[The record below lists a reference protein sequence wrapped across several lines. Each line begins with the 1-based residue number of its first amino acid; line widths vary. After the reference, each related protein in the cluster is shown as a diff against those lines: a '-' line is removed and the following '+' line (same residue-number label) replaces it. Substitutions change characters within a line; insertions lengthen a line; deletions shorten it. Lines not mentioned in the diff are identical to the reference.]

1 MIMVVKMAIMIMTAL
16 IAALCLKTDL
26 DVFFRYGAPSYGAP
40 AAEYGAPSSS
50 YDAPSSGYGRQG

>member
-1 MIMVVKMAIMIMTAL
+1 MMMVVKMAIMIMTAS
-16 IAALCLKTDL
+16 IAALCLKTDPN
-26 DVFFRYGAPSYGAP
+26 VFLRYGAPSYGAP